1 MQLVMNV
8 PQVRIKDKDFIVK
21 ITADTIQKRVLELAK
36 EISRDYAD
44 KKPMVI
50 GVLNGAVIFAV
61 DLFKCFDFECELSF
75 IRVSSYHGGLTSSG
89 QVSSVIGLKENIE
102 GRNVLLIEDIVDSGE
117 TAIHLFKELQK
128 MNPASIKMATALF
141 KPAALKH
148 PVKPD
153 YVGFE
158 VPNDFLVGY
167 GLDYDGLG
175 RNLNDIYVLKP

>member
-1 MQLVMNV
+1 MSV
-8 PQVRIKDKDFIVK
+8 PSVKIKDKEFTVK
-21 ITADTIQKRVLELAK
+21 IASETIQNRVKELAK
-36 EISRDYAD
+36 EINRDYAG
-44 KKPMVI
+44 KKPLII
-50 GVLNGAVIFAV
+50 GVLNGAVLFTV
-61 DLFKCFDFECELSF
+61 DLFKRLEFECELSF
-75 IRVSSYHGGLTSSG
+75 IRVSSYGGGLTSTG

-102 GRNVLLIEDIVDSGE
+102 GRDVLLIEDIVDSGE
-117 TAIHLFKELQK
+117 TAVQLFKELQNS
-128 MNPASIKMATALF
+128 NPASIKMATALF